1 MGFRE
6 TNAMKV
12 TEAVLTPRYETG
24 SLLPR
29 TTAFMRTLS
38 HTSKACRNFISQ
50 DCNSG
55 FLFQGIV
62 SRAEKS
68 PSPHA
73 SISASGVT
81 FAQHCSGWIP
91 FCTGNVSLQPSPFS
105 ISVSQAHVPLPARR
119 LLICTMTGCYKN
131 SVGSLCTNHSR
142 EQQRFLL

>member
-6 TNAMKV
+6 TNVMKV
-12 TEAVLTPRYETG
+12 TEAVMTPRCVTG

-29 TTAFMRTLS
+29 TTAFMRTLR

-62 SRAEKS
+62 SWAEKPAS
-68 PSPHA
+68 PMHP
-73 SISASGVT
+73 GVT

-91 FCTGNVSLQPSPFS
+91 FCTGNVSLQPSPFG